1 MVSECCSIKLLS
13 YILREKIY
21 LYYSVGFGQPREPAL
36 CQLFRHT
43 FVPYWFWHRGSGE
56 RVDDWEGHRRPG
68 ISLWRPRVNRSVSLS
83 AFGLTA
89 QPTEMS
95 TPPTLSTFLMG
106 YDTVA
111 AGSRSSDVAW
121 LDEVCWRPI
130 GSNGNFRK
138 TCTLWKILYVSVCDV
153 QKNPDACW
161 WLRETFWHKTAS
173 PSRITDRSVVFA
185 SWRQCG
191 SLCTELVGPT
201 WIFRG

>member
-13 YILREKIY
+13 YILREKNIY
-21 LYYSVGFGQPREPAL
+21 TIALDLASPGNQHCANCVGTLSF
-36 CQLFRHT
+36 H
-43 FVPYWFWHRGSGE
+43 WFWHRGSGE
-56 RVDDWEGHRRPG
+56 RVDDWEGNRRPG

-121 LDEVCWRPI
+121 LDEVCWPI
-130 GSNGNFRK
+130 GSNGHFRK
-138 TCTLWKILYVSVCDV
+138 TCTLWKILYVSVCNV

-173 PSRITDRSVVFA
+173 PSRSRITDRSVVFA